1 MERMEA
7 IIARINEQE
16 SRITLLEHRLSPTEL
31 RAAEPAPGSDAEH
44 PPAGYVL
51 VPHAS
56 GDRTRYDWLVWLNGV
71 GPWTPFQ
78 KYIGETHTAHFFPC
92 ARPIPANEGDS
103 RLTESVAIPVGSVP
117 AGRVLKDGEVAVREA
132 EWQAANQFITL
143 QRKIDGGGDVDEDVE
158 WHKGLIRAEKKL
170 DALRAQATGEKDV

>member
-1 MERMEA
+1 MSTEIDELEKR
-7 IIARINEQE
+7 IAR
-16 SRITLLEHRLSPTEL
+16 LEKEF
-31 RAAEPAPGSDAEH
+31 RAVFGKAETIEPAPGSDAEH
-44 PPAGYVL
+44 PPVGYVL

-117 AGRVLKDGEVAVREA
+117 AGRVLKDGE
-132 EWQAANQFITL
+132 
-143 QRKIDGGGDVDEDVE
+143 
-158 WHKGLIRAEKKL
+158 
-170 DALRAQATGEKDV
+170 KDV